1 MTELE
6 FDKRSNELQLVTGL
20 LRYWVSSMMQQI
32 KFYTFLNY
40 VETKFIFRVQSDIC
54 ACQYFNTLE
63 LLTVIVGYM
72 YACVNKSIAKSS

>member
-1 MTELE
+1 
-6 FDKRSNELQLVTGL
+6 
-20 LRYWVSSMMQQI
+20 MMQQI

-72 YACVNKSIAKSS
+72 YVHVRATLLGAFELSHVM